1 MLYSASLNKEV
12 SMLYDFFYA
21 LVSSAKDISC
31 WQSLDFFQMSKTLEA
46 LKSNGFLNPTAAIQ
60 PR

>member
-1 MLYSASLNKEV
+1 MLHSASLSKEV
-12 SMLYDFFYA
+12 SMLYEFFYA

-31 WQSLDFFQMSKTLEA
+31 WQTLNFFQMSKTLEA

-60 PR
+60 PQ

>member
-1 MLYSASLNKEV
+1 MFYEFL
-12 SMLYDFFYA
+12 YA

-31 WQSLDFFQMSKTLEA
+31 WQTQNFFQMSKTLEA

-60 PR
+60 PQ